1 MLNWMTTQVF
11 LMTRLKMIKAKKMP
25 AMRQT
30 MIIAYLET
38 VTNMIAANLRGMRMT
53 NG

>member
-1 MLNWMTTQVF
+1 MTSQVSS
-11 LMTRLKMIKAKKMP
+11 MTRLNMMKANKMP

-38 VTNMIAANLRGMRMT
+38 VTNMIATKLRGMRMT